1 MTVDVLVFDLGNVI
15 VRVSHAAM
23 AAALAARSS
32 DPRFQNPERVLALAF
47 DDRDGL
53 TVEFDTGRLTA
64 DAFCRSVSDRLSL
77 SLTFEEFAAC
87 WNAGFEEQAD
97 VTALIRRLHGRCRLM
112 LLSNTNELHYRHLQ
126 SRVPVLSLME
136 RTFLSF
142 ELGMRKPDGAIYERV
157 IRDAGV
163 DPARIVYIDDIEA
176 YTRAAAGLGIQA
188 VTFESAAQ
196 LERAL
201 QARGLLE

>member
-32 DPRFQNPERVLALAF
+32 DPRFQDPERVLALAF

-64 DAFCRSVSDRLSL
+64 DVFCRSVSDRLSL
-77 SLTFEEFAAC
+77 SLSFEEFAAC
-87 WNAGFEEQAD
+87 WNAGFEERVD
-97 VTALIRRLHGRCRLM
+97 VTALIRRLHGRYRLM

-142 ELGMRKPDGAIYERV
+142 ELGMRKPDRAIYERV

-201 QARGLLE
+201 QARGLLG

>member
-1 MTVDVLVFDLGNVI
+1 MTTDVVVFDLGNVI

-32 DPRFQNPERVLALAF
+32 DPRFQDPERVLALAF

-64 DAFCRSVSDRLSL
+64 AAFCRLVSDRLAL
-77 SLTFEEFAAC
+77 SLTRDEFSAC
-87 WNAGFEEQAD
+87 WNAGFEENSD
-97 VTALIRRLHGRCRLM
+97 VSALIRRVHGRCRLM
-112 LLSNTNELHYRHLQ
+112 LLSNTNELHYHHLQ
-126 SRVPVLSLME
+126 SRLSVLSLME

-142 ELGMRKPDGAIYERV
+142 EMGMRKPDRAVYERV

-163 DPARIVYIDDIEA
+163 DPARIIYIDDIEA
-176 YTRAAAGLGIQA
+176 YTRAAITLGIQA

-196 LERAL
+196 LERVL
-201 QARGLLE
+201 QARGLLG

>member
-32 DPRFQNPERVLALAF
+32 DPRFQDPERVLALAF

-64 DAFCRSVSDRLSL
+64 DVFCRSVSDRLSL
-77 SLTFEEFAAC
+77 SLSFEEFAAC
-87 WNAGFEEQAD
+87 WNAGFEEQVD
-97 VTALIRRLHGRCRLM
+97 VTALIRRLHGRYRLM

-142 ELGMRKPDGAIYERV
+142 ELGMRKPDRAIYERV

-201 QARGLLE
+201 QARGLLG